1 MKINIA
7 TAAGLEGSKWHGENN
22 APEEQRQYLGTAV
35 MAHKVRLPAGT
46 GTGNDGNKL
55 SFLNTW

>member
-1 MKINIA
+1 MHQK
-7 TAAGLEGSKWHGENN
+7 SKEC
-22 APEEQRQYLGTAV
+22 LGTAV
-35 MAHKVRLPAGT
+35 MAHKVRLPVGT

>member
-1 MKINIA
+1 MERTMHQK
-7 TAAGLEGSKWHGENN
+7 SKEC
-22 APEEQRQYLGTAV
+22 LGTAV
-35 MAHKVRLPAGT
+35 MAHKVRLPVGT